1 MANRVPLVVDTTTLF
16 LKELPV
22 GDGLN
27 LTDSNIVGVTSIG
40 IGTAD
45 PKYSVH
51 VIGAGTTALYVEGQS
66 QLTQVAITTTS
77 TDLTLET
84 GKVYAYYV
92 GLSSLTLP
100 ASPTIGDNLKIIN
113 RSGVTTVTVYPSE
126 NSNIMGATVPGNE
139 VIFDEL
145 NASYYFTYA
154 NDTDGW
160 VVSR

>member
-77 TDLTLET
+77 TDLTMVT
-84 GKVYAYYV
+84 GRTYAYYSGV
-92 GLSSLTLP
+92 TTLTLP
-100 ASPTIGDNLKIIN
+100 ALPESGDTLRIIN
-113 RSGVTTVTVYPSE
+113 RSGAITTTIAR
-126 NSNIMGATVPGNE
+126 NGSNIMGVADDVTFDLTNE
-139 VIFDEL
+139 TF
-145 NASYYFTYA
+145 NFTYA
-154 NDTDGW
+154 NTTDGW
-160 VVSR
+160 IISR

>member
-1 MANRVPLVVDTTTLF
+1 MANRVPLIVDTSTLF

-22 GDGLN
+22 GDN
-27 LTDSNIVGVTSIG
+27 LDLTGSGVVGVSSITVTG
-40 IGTAD
+40 SAT
-45 PKYSVH
+45 
-51 VIGAGTTALYVEGQS
+51 LQ
-66 QLTQVAITTTS
+66 QVAITTTS
-77 TDLTLET
+77 SDLTLET

-100 ASPTIGDNLKIIN
+100 TSPTIGDNLKIIN
-113 RSGVTTVTVYPSE
+113 RSGVTTVSVYPGG